1 MPADPVTT
9 IQVHASTRRLLE
21 SYKVGGR
28 TYDEVLL
35 DLMEQMPSQ
44 EFFRAMK
51 EQLRHGR
58 WTPLEEV
65 RKKLSL

>member
-35 DLMEQMPSQ
+35 DLMEQMPSE
-44 EFFRAMK
+44 EFFRAM
-51 EQLRHGR
+51 
-58 WTPLEEV
+58 
-65 RKKLSL
+65 